1 VVRKLPSPG
10 ETNAARLRRAALRAT
25 APRLAVLSLLAG
37 ERRHPT
43 AEQIHAALRGAHPSL
58 SLSTVYGILE
68 VFARAG
74 LCRRLFGGG
83 GLLRVDGMLE
93 EHDHAVCRVCDRIFD
108 VDRGRLA
115 VPSPPASLPGGFR
128 VAGVRFEYDVIC
140 PKCGPGAARSSG
152 AEKTLRGKPAAGR
165 GRPPTSKRK
174 ETARWRN
181 SKAPRRTGT

>member
-1 VVRKLPSPG
+1 MVTRVPSPG
-10 ETNAARLRRAALRAT
+10 ETNAARLRRAELRAT

-37 ERRHPT
+37 DRRHPT
-43 AEQIHAALRGAHPSL
+43 AEQIHEALRGAHPSL

-93 EHDHAVCRVCDRIFD
+93 EHDHAVCRTCGRIFD
-108 VDRGRLA
+108 VGRGRLA
-115 VPSPPASLPGGFR
+115 IPSPPVSLPGGLR
-128 VAGVRFEYDVIC
+128 VAGVRLEYDVIC
-140 PKCGPGAARSSG
+140 PKCDPGAVRSSDAG
-152 AEKTLRGKPAAGR
+152 KTLRGKPAAGR

-174 ETARWRN
+174 ETARWRS